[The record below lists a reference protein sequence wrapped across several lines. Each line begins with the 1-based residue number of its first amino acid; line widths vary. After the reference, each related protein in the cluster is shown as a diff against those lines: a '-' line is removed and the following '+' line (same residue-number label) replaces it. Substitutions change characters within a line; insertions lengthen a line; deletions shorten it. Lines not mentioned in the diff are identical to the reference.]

1 MSSITAPSSALFSS
15 TSSGL
20 NDDYAIVEDDSPPS
34 ALTSTRTLP
43 TILCC
48 VCGTPIL
55 SNAANMCVP
64 CLRNQVDIT
73 AGMPKQCI
81 LHQCRGCLRYL
92 RPPWVACELE
102 SKELL
107 AICLKKINGLSRVK
121 LIDAGFI
128 WTEPHSRR
136 ILVKLTVQ
144 KDVLNGVK
152 VQQVFAVEFV
162 LQNQQCDACQRS
174 YTDHTWRAQVQV
186 RQKVDHKKTFF
197 LLEQLILRHGMHEK
211 CINVEQVP
219 TGVDFFFGERSH
231 ALKFIEFVT
240 SVVPSRSKAAKQLIS
255 EDIHEAIKNYK
266 FAYAIEVV
274 PLCKDDLVVLPSKLA
289 AQAGNMNPVCLVL
302 RISSHVY
309 LLDPRTLQIAEVAAE
324 KYWREPCRSLMA
336 TSQLT
341 EFTVLDVTPVTV
353 QPISG
358 KALRKQM
365 NGRVPRSSPS
375 SRVGSIA
382 LSEGGGGGGMS
393 VASGSRPLI
402 SHHRASSVSLGSLA
416 GTKRSIGGRYR
427 SKHDV
432 DEDEDGRPRNDN
444 DDDDNVSVAGA
455 SSIVGGSTTKG
466 GFTGGV
472 SLAGGSVHFNGA
484 MSVATTVTGGPKG
497 KMLLADVEVV
507 RTRDLGVSDT
517 RFSVRTHLGNI
528 LRPGD
533 ACMGYDLSN
542 AVFND
547 ADAESSS
554 TMLPGK
560 GGKGRGGIGSRSGRS
575 VDLPDIVLVRK
586 VSNKQRI
593 RDADDLIVGKEA
605 VGGGASSSASNGN
618 ATTTTEQTTSR
629 EGGGGGGRRKN
640 ASASSDGAM
649 AIDGVSAPPKSK
661 PRLWKLK
668 RLDEVVKVTHS
679 DVVRRSDEEKEAR
692 DYESFLQE
700 IESDS
705 DLRKG
710 INLYKNHEA
719 IEKAAARAALQRQQ
733 EGRQAD
739 HHQQRN
745 TSSSGGANGS
755 GNVKGSEIASNKST
769 SQANVRVTFGGKS
782 RHAIS
787 SKSKSMEEEDE
798 EDEEDDNDGE
808 EDNDKDDDDDGGEIG
823 LEELLD
829 ELDIDNSSHPQSQ
842 LNRVAEE
849 VEEEDDAEDERE
861 EAEEEEEEEVRS
873 KKSTS
878 STKWGGEEV

>member
-1 MSSITAPSSALFSS
+1 MSSLVPYSST

-20 NDDYAIVEDDSPPS
+20 GDDYAIVEDDTPPS
-34 ALTSTRTLP
+34 ALLSTRTLP

-240 SVVPSRSKAAKQLIS
+240 SIVPSRSKAAKQLIS

-266 FAYAIEVV
+266 FAYAVEVV
-274 PLCKDDLVVLPSKLA
+274 PLCKDDLVVLPTKLA

-324 KYWREPCRSLMA
+324 KYWREPCRSLM
-336 TSQLT
+336 SSNHLT

-353 QPISG
+353 QPMSG
-358 KALRKQM
+358 KVLRKQM
-365 NGRVPRSSPS
+365 NGRVPRSSTT

-382 LSEGGGGGGMS
+382 GSSQGGGGGGGSATSGGMS
-393 VASGSRPLI
+393 IHSSRPLI
-402 SHHRASSVSLGSLA
+402 APRIPISLGGLA
-416 GTKRSIGGRYR
+416 GSKRSIGGRYR
-427 SKHDV
+427 SKHDAE
-432 DEDEDGRPRNDN
+432 EDDDGRPRNDN
-444 DDDDNVSVAGA
+444 DDDDNASVAGA

-507 RTRDLGVSDT
+507 RTRDLGVCDT

-533 ACMGYDLSN
+533 AVMGYDLSH

-554 TMLPGK
+554 TVVPGK
-560 GGKGRGGIGSRSGRS
+560 GGRGRGTGSRSGRT

-593 RDADDLIVGKEA
+593 RDADDLIVGKEGERNNSSSSSSSSTNPYSG
-605 VGGGASSSASNGN
+605 VSTSEASSGK
-618 ATTTTEQTTSR
+618 
-629 EGGGGGGRRKN
+629 GVRK
-640 ASASSDGAM
+640 SSSKSDLDDAM
-649 AIDGVSAPPKSK
+649 AIDNGVSVPIIKQKA
-661 PRLWKLK
+661 RLWKLK

-679 DVVRRSDEEKEAR
+679 DVIRRSDEEKEAR

-705 DLRKG
+705 NLRKG

-719 IEKAAARAALQRQQ
+719 IERASERAALQRQHI
-733 EGRQAD
+733 GREAAD
-739 HHQQRN
+739 RDRERI
-745 TSSSGGANGS
+745 SSTTKS
-755 GNVKGSEIASNKST
+755 ST
-769 SQANVRVTFGGKS
+769 STTVPTRVTFGGKS
-782 RHAIS
+782 RHIAS
-787 SKSKSMEEEDE
+787 TTA
-798 EDEEDDNDGE
+798 GHLQ
-808 EDNDKDDDDDGGEIG
+808 DDDDDDDDDNDNDDDDDNDDGEIG
-823 LEELLD
+823 LEDLLD
-829 ELDIDNSSHPQSQ
+829 ELEISATDGVTYGGTSSTTFKQQHHLDQ
-842 LNRVAEE
+842 VDEEDVGEEDVEE
-849 VEEEDDAEDERE
+849 VDGGEDGGE
-861 EAEEEEEEEVRS
+861 
-873 KKSTS
+873 KKVI
-878 STKWGGEEV
+878 TKWGGGEV